1 MQNANEKQL
10 QAFETFMKYA
20 MRLKETEEEK
30 ALNVQPLQ
38 ELFSL
43 IGSAGT
49 GKTWLTAHIIKEL
62 LANGLS
68 VAMTTPT
75 HKALGVITEMLE
87 NNNIYDEVTKATIHS
102 FLNLKLDYG
111 FGDDG
116 SADNVSV
123 KPKLKINKFN
133 ECLQYVDILIVDES
147 SMISEELY
155 NITLSILG
163 DRAKIILF
171 VGDQYQ
177 LKPVEGGEN
186 IIYNHPDIIHFEL
199 TETVR
204 QKEGS
209 SIISKA
215 NEIRDYIKYQ
225 NYPDSIFNLFQE
237 TDEIKLIKE
246 SEFLPIY
253 FEDPAKKMTGCYTN
267 KMVDQYNKYIRY
279 IETNEL
285 EYLAN
290 DDFVVFQKPYA
301 NASGEVIFQNGETV
315 QIQSTKKIQDLSGL
329 YYWRCKGKHR
339 MFNVLD
345 PDSQGPYKDKLDE
358 LVEVAKAAKGY
369 ARSNA
374 WKAFFKLQS
383 RYGIIKY
390 SYSSTLHKLQGSTYE
405 AMYFDMRDLG
415 TFYRRDPDNILR
427 LIYVATTR
435 ASDKLYILQGA

>member
-1 MQNANEKQL
+1 MKDANDKQL
-10 QAFETFMKYA
+10 EIFNKFMEYA
-20 MRLKETEEEK
+20 KQLTEKDKIPEHK
-30 ALNVQPLQ
+30 I
-38 ELFSL
+38 FSL

-49 GKTWLTAHIIKEL
+49 GKTWLTANIIKEL
-62 LANGLS
+62 LNNKLS

-87 NNNIYDEVTKATIHS
+87 SNNIYEEVTKATIHS

-133 ECLQYVDILIVDES
+133 ECLQYVDILIIDES

-155 NITLSILG
+155 NITMSILG
-163 DRAKIILF
+163 DRAKMILF

-186 IIYNHPDIIHFEL
+186 IIYNHPEIVHFEL

-215 NEIRDYIKYQ
+215 NEIRDYIKYG
-225 NYPDSIFNLFQE
+225 NYPASIFNLFTE

-246 SEFLPIY
+246 ADFLPIF
-253 FEDPAKKMTGCYTN
+253 FEDEMKKMTGCYTN

-279 IETNEL
+279 VVTGEL
-285 EYLAN
+285 EYLA
-290 DDFVVFQKPYA
+290 DDDYVVFQKPYS

-315 QIQSTKKIQDLSGL
+315 QIQSTKKVTDLSTGFQ
-329 YYWRCKGKHR
+329 YWRCKGNYR

-345 PDSQGPYKDKLDE
+345 PISQGQYKDKLDE
-358 LVEVAKAAKGY
+358 LVEVAKVAKGY

-374 WKAFFKLQS
+374 WKAFFKLQT
-383 RYGIIKY
+383 RYGLIKY

-405 AMYFDMRDLG
+405 SMYFDMRDLG
-415 TFYRRDPDNILR
+415 SFYRRDPDNILR
-427 LIYVATTR
+427 LIYVAITR
-435 ASDKLYILQGA
+435 ASDKLYILEGK